1 MSTLHSS
8 FKKKT
13 RVMGIWRKVFRA
25 EVLQER
31 GEKLCLLLWE
41 AREKLSVKCKD
52 RTVNFNLQYLHQNEK
67 GLGIN
72 FKIVSIIY
80 FSLQTEHIL
89 VIETL
94 ENANNQGKKQKRNQ
108 FITHITLI
116 MLCKCYLMFFNIF
129 TYHKH
134 LSM

>member
-8 FKKKT
+8 FKKET
-13 RVMGIWRKVFRA
+13 RVLGIWRKVFLA

-41 AREKLSVKCKD
+41 VREKLSVKCKD

-80 FSLQTEHIL
+80 FSLQTEQIL
-89 VIETL
+89 MIETL
-94 ENANNQGKKQKRNQ
+94 ENANNPEKQKRNQ

-116 MLCKCYLMFFNIF
+116 MLCKCYLMFFSIF